1 MNSKHYDNL
10 VTIAVANGVFSCAL
24 DAIGEMGYL
33 VQEIVETLDKDK
45 TGLTLKKN
53 ETVAE
58 VAAYVY
64 NALDALCIA
73 CGIEDMMQDAAEKL
87 AEETVLRMMENAK

>member
-24 DAIGEMGYL
+24 DAIGEMGCL
-33 VQEIVETLDKDK
+33 VREITEVLDNDP

-53 ETVAE
+53 EIVAE
-58 VAAYVY
+58 TAAYVY
-64 NALDALCIA
+64 NALDVLCVA
-73 CGIEDMMQDAAEKL
+73 CGIEDMMLGAAEKL
-87 AEETVLRMMENAK
+87 VQETVLRMMEDAK

>member
-64 NALDALCIA
+64 NALDAL
-73 CGIEDMMQDAAEKL
+73 AA
-87 AEETVLRMMENAK
+87 LRI